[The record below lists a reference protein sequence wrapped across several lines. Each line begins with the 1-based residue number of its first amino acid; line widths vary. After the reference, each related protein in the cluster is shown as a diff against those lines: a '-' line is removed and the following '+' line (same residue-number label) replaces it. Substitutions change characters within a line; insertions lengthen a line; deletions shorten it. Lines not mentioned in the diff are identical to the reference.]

1 MESLLLSINAIAPI
15 FVLMLI
21 GYFIKSI
28 KLLEKKV
35 FDGINTLVFN
45 LLLPALLFYNVYSTD
60 TIESFN
66 LKIFLF
72 TIFSIIAVFIIGI
85 LLVILI
91 SKDNSKRGVMLQ
103 GIFRSNF
110 AILGIPLLES
120 LFDKN
125 LTSLT
130 YLMVAIIIPL
140 FNVLAV
146 LSFELFNKESSSFN
160 LLSLLKN
167 IIKNPLII
175 ACALGLLMFFSGIK
189 LPHFLEKSVSQ
200 ISSAATPLA
209 LITLGAGFSFKS
221 IKGSKKEIITV
232 SLLKLIFVPL
242 LIISAAVLFGFKGE
256 ALGCLM
262 VISGAPIAVSSFPM
276 AKSMGGDEE
285 LAASTIVVTSALC
298 ILTLFGWIYLLSS
311 LSLF

>member
-1 MESLLLSINAIAPI
+1 MQSLILSFNSIAPI
-15 FVLMLI
+15 FILMII

-28 KLLEKKV
+28 KLLDKKV
-35 FDGINTLVFN
+35 FDGINTLVFK
-45 LLLPALLFYNVYSTD
+45 LLLPSLLFYNVYSTD
-60 TIESFN
+60 SIDNFN

-72 TIFSIIAVFIIGI
+72 TTLSIIAVFILGI
-85 LLVILI
+85 FLVLIL

-146 LSFELFNKESSSFN
+146 LSFEIFNKGSSNFSI
-160 LLSLLKN
+160 LSILKN

-175 ACALGLLMFFSGIK
+175 GCALGLILFAFNIK
-189 LPHFLEKSVSQ
+189 LPLFLEKSVSQ
-200 ISSAATPLA
+200 ISSTATPLA
-209 LITLGAGFSFKS
+209 LITLGASFSFKS
-221 IKGSKKEIITV
+221 IKGSKKEIIAVT
-232 SLLKLIFVPL
+232 LLRLVFVPL
-242 LIISAAVLFGFKGE
+242 LIISAAVVFGFKGE

-276 AKSMGGDEE
+276 AKSMGGNEE
-285 LAASTIVVTSALC
+285 LAASTVVVTSALC

>member
-1 MESLLLSINAIAPI
+1 MESLILSFNSIAPI
-15 FVLMLI
+15 FILMLI
-21 GYFIKSI
+21 GYFIKSK
-28 KLLEKKV
+28 KLLDKKV
-35 FDGINTLVFN
+35 FDGINTLVFK

-60 TIESFN
+60 SIENFN

-72 TIFSIIAVFIIGI
+72 TVFSILVIFVLGL
-85 LLVILI
+85 LLVLFL
-91 SKDNSKRGVMLQ
+91 SKDNAKRGVMLQ

-110 AILGIPLLES
+110 AILGIPLFNS
-120 LFDKN
+120 IFDN
-125 LTSLT
+125 RLSSLT

-146 LSFELFNKESSSFN
+146 LSFEIFNKNASKLNVF
-160 LLSLLKN
+160 SLIKN

-175 ACALGLLMFFSGIK
+175 GCALGLLLFAFDIS
-189 LPHFLEKSVSQ
+189 LPSFLEKSVLQ

-209 LITLGAGFSFKS
+209 LITLGASFSLRS
-221 IKGSKKEIITV
+221 IKGSKREIISV
-232 SLLKLIFVPL
+232 ALLR
-242 LIISAAVLFGFKGE
+242 LIIVPALILSAAVLFGFRGE

-285 LAASTIVVTSALC
+285 LAASTIVITSAFC
-298 ILTLFGWIYLLSS
+298 ILTLFGWIFLLGS
-311 LSLF
+311 LSLL